1 MKNLLVTLSKGG
13 VGKTTTSCQLAR
25 YARGLGLRVLVCDF
39 DDQCNATKALER
51 KYSDNDVVANRLG
64 LTATELLLRYQEESA
79 NALGPIPEFGVVAGD
94 GAIVREFVEFARTTD
109 AGSAH
114 SRMYKAQA
122 NFAQFLG
129 DITPHY
135 DLCII
140 DSPPAADIRV
150 SISLIECDAVLS
162 PIQLSQE
169 SIEGIGETL
178 SGQRGILRI
187 KASSNPDLQFL
198 GFLPSMV
205 ESTPRQRDALE
216 EIAEV
221 VGQYLLRNE
230 NEELVFLPRRTA
242 FADAQEKGTS
252 LANLAKT
259 NTAARETWAI
269 TKPVFNLILERL
281 GLMPKVRQL
290 DASRKIQKIESQP
303 LKVNPDDVLG
313 GAGAAEEGA
322 SNIAAGRR

>member
-13 VGKTTTSCQLAR
+13 VGKTTTTCQIAR

-51 KYSDNDVVANRLG
+51 KYSDHDVVATRLG
-64 LTATELLLRYQEESA
+64 LTATELLLRYQESA
-79 NALGPIPEFGVVAGD
+79 SDIGPIPEFGVVAGD

-114 SRMYKAQA
+114 SRMYTAQA

-129 DITPHY
+129 DITPYY

-150 SISLIECDAVLS
+150 SISMIECDAVLS

-187 KASSNPDLQFL
+187 KAASNPDLQFL

-205 ESTPRQRDALE
+205 ESTQRQRDALE

-252 LANLAKT
+252 LANLAKS

-269 TKPVFNLILERL
+269 TKPVFNLVLDRL

-303 LKVNPDDVLG
+303 FQVNPDDVLG
-313 GAGAAEEGA
+313 GAVTAEEGA
-322 SNIAAGRR
+322 SNTASVRR